1 MDHSLLRYVIELAI
15 YIVSFII
22 SAFAV
27 KAIPFNKF
35 LDHSKVKEAW
45 ILYILTV
52 LVLTFCIGSLITKF
66 IGIDIWLPIKN

>member
-1 MDHSLLRYVIELAI
+1 MDYSLLRYGIELVV
-15 YIVSFII
+15 YVLSFIV

-45 ILYILTV
+45 VLYLLTV
-52 LVLTFCIGSLITKF
+52 LVLTFCIGTLIIKF
-66 IGIDIWLPIKN
+66 IGLEIWLPSKN

>member
-1 MDHSLLRYVIELAI
+1 MDSSLLKYGIELVI
-15 YIVSFII
+15 YLLSFIV

-45 ILYILTV
+45 ILYLLTV

-66 IGIDIWLPIKN
+66 IGLDIWLPSKN